1 MNRKVIIVL
10 SVIVTLV
17 VAFFVMEI
25 LAGLKKD
32 PKKNLD
38 RKKIPVV
45 RVEPVAYHSIS
56 APIVE
61 KGRLASN
68 LEVNLSSEVA
78 GRIVEAGVPLKVGQ
92 KFKKGQLLIRI
103 YEEDAKMDLRAQK
116 SRFLN
121 KLAENLPDIKVDY
134 ADNFDEWM
142 SFFNSINL
150 DLPIS
155 ELPTVKS
162 DQEKVFMASRNI
174 LADYYAIKSAEVK
187 LEKRKIYA
195 PFDGSYVAVN
205 TQIGSVA
212 GMGSK
217 LAGII
222 QSNNLELQVPLE
234 SSDVRWLNLNEKVDI
249 LNANGDVLCTG
260 KLVRKSDFV
269 DQGTQ
274 SISVFVKIEKTNNQ
288 ELYQGQFLTAR
299 FNGKMIANAMEIPR
313 NAVFSSN
320 KVFVVEGDVM
330 KEKEISVIKRNEN
343 TLVFNGLKEGEILVV
358 EPPVKA
364 TENMKVKIQK

>member
-1 MNRKVIIVL
+1 MK
-10 SVIVTLV
+10 
-17 VAFFVMEI
+17 
-25 LAGLKKD
+25 GLTNLKES

-38 RKKIPVV
+38 KKKLPIV
-45 RVEPVAYHSIS
+45 RVEKVNYHELSS
-56 APIVE
+56 PILE

-78 GRIVEAGVPLKVGQ
+78 GRIIETGVPLKVGQ

-103 YEEDAKMDLRAQK
+103 YEEDAKMDLRAEK

-134 ADNFDEWM
+134 ASNFEVWM
-142 SFFNSINL
+142 KFFNAINL
-150 DLPIS
+150 EESIP
-155 ELPTVKS
+155 ELPKVKS

-174 LADYYAIKSAEVK
+174 LGDYYAIKSAEVK
-187 LEKRKIYA
+187 LAKRRIYA
-195 PFDGSYVAVN
+195 PFDGSYVEVN

-222 QSNNLELQVPLE
+222 ESNNLELQVPIE
-234 SSDVRWLNLNEKVDI
+234 AKEISWLHLNEKVDI
-249 LNANGDVLCTG
+249 LDADGALIFTG

-274 SISVFVKIEKTNNQ
+274 SISVFVKLEKTSGQ

-299 FNGKMIANAMEIPR
+299 FNGKVISNVMEIPR

-320 KVFVVEGDVM
+320 KVFVVEGDIL
-330 KEKEISVIKRNEN
+330 KEKKINVIRRNEN
-343 TLVFNGLKEGEILVV
+343 TLVFNGLKEGAVLVV

-364 TENMKVKIQK
+364 TENMQVQIKK

>member
-10 SVIVTLV
+10 LVIATL
-17 VAFFVMEI
+17 ALSFFAMNFFVNQKE
-25 LAGLKKD
+25 D
-32 PKKNLD
+32 PKKNQA

-45 RVEPVAYHSIS
+45 RVEPVSYHAIS

-61 KGRLASN
+61 SGRLVSN

-78 GRIVEAGVPLKVGQ
+78 GRIVTAGVPLKVGQ
-92 KFKKGQLLIRI
+92 KFRKGQLLIQI

-121 KLAENLPDIKVDY
+121 KLAANLPDIKVDY
-134 ADNFDEWM
+134 TDNFEEWM
-142 SFFNSINL
+142 SFFSSIEL
-150 DLPIS
+150 DQSISDLPK
-155 ELPTVKS
+155 VKS
-162 DQEKVFMASRNI
+162 DQEKVFLASRNI
-174 LADYYAIKSAEVK
+174 LGDYYAIKSAEVK
-187 LEKRKIYA
+187 LDKRKIYA
-195 PFDGSYVAVN
+195 PFNGSFVDVN
-205 TQIGSVA
+205 TQVGSVA

-222 QSNNLELQVPLE
+222 ESNKLELQVPIE
-234 SSDVRWLNLNEKVDI
+234 SNDIRWLNLNEKVDI
-249 LNANGDVLCTG
+249 LDSNGDVVSKG

-269 DQGTQ
+269 DEGTQ
-274 SISVFVKIEKTNNQ
+274 SVSVFVELEKSNNQ
-288 ELYQGQFLTAR
+288 ELFQGQFLKAR

-320 KVFVVEGDVM
+320 KVFVVEGEVL
-330 KEKEISVIKRNEN
+330 KQREIVVIKRNKN
-343 TLVFNGLKEGEILVV
+343 TLVFNGLKEGELLVV

-364 TENMKVKIQK
+364 TDNMKVQIQK

>member
-1 MNRKVIIVL
+1 MKRKVIIILLVL
-10 SVIVTLV
+10 ATLAISF
-17 VAFFVMEI
+17 VAMK
-25 LAGLKKD
+25 GLSSLKES

-38 RKKIPVV
+38 KKKLPFVK
-45 RVEPVAYHSIS
+45 VETVNYHMIS
-56 APIVE
+56 SPIIE

-78 GRIVEAGVPLKVGQ
+78 GRIVETGVPLKVGQ

-134 ADNFDEWM
+134 SDNFEVWM

-150 DLPIS
+150 EGSIP
-155 ELPTVKS
+155 ELPKLKS
-162 DQEKVFMASRNI
+162 NQEKVFMASRNV
-174 LADYYAIKSAEVK
+174 LGDYYAIKSSEVK
-187 LEKRKIYA
+187 LNKRKIYA
-195 PFDGSYVAVN
+195 PFDGSYIEVN

-222 QSNNLELQVPLE
+222 ESNNLELQVPIE
-234 SSDVRWLNLNEKVDI
+234 SREISWLNLNEKVDI
-249 LNANGDVLCTG
+249 LDSDG
-260 KLVRKSDFV
+260 KLIFIGELVRKADFV

-274 SISVFVKIEKTNNQ
+274 SISVFVKLEKTNGK
-288 ELYQGQFLTAR
+288 ELFQGQFLTAR
-299 FNGKMIANAMEIPR
+299 FNGKMIDNVMEIPR
-313 NAVFSSN
+313 SAVFSSN
-320 KVFVVEGDVM
+320 KVFVVEGDILKVR
-330 KEKEISVIKRNEN
+330 EINVVKRNEN
-343 TLVFNGLKEGEILVV
+343 TLVFNGLKKGEILVV

-364 TENMKVKIQK
+364 TENMQVQIQK

>member
-10 SVIVTLV
+10 LVVVTL
-17 VAFFVMEI
+17 ALSFFAMRG
-25 LAGLKKD
+25 LTGLKKA
-32 PKKNLD
+32 PKKNQD
-38 RKKIPVV
+38 RKKVPIVK
-45 RVEPVAYHSIS
+45 VEKVAYQAIS
-56 APIVE
+56 APIIE

-78 GRIVEAGVPLKVGQ
+78 GRIVETGVPLKVGQ

-134 ADNFDEWM
+134 SDNFEEWM
-142 SFFNSINL
+142 NFFNSI
-150 DLPIS
+150 DLEKSIP
-155 ELPTVKS
+155 ELPKLKS
-162 DQEKVFMASRNI
+162 DQEKVFIASRNV
-174 LADYYAIKSAEVK
+174 LGDYYAIKSAEVK
-187 LEKRKIYA
+187 LDKRKIYA
-195 PFDGSYVAVN
+195 PFNGSYVAVN

-222 QSNNLELQVPLE
+222 ESNKLELQVPVE
-234 SSDVRWLNLNEKVDI
+234 SSDIRWLQLNEKVDI
-249 LNANGDVLCTG
+249 LDSNEEVLCSG

-269 DQGTQ
+269 DEGTQ

-288 ELYQGQFLTAR
+288 ELFQGQFLTAR
-299 FNGKMIANAMEIPR
+299 FHGKTIENSMEIPR
-313 NAVFSSN
+313 NAVFGSN
-320 KVFVVEGDVM
+320 KVFVVEDDLLR
-330 KEKEISVIKRNEN
+330 EKEIVVIKRNEN
-343 TLVFNGLKEGEILVV
+343 TLVFNGLKEGEVLVI

-364 TENMKVKIQK
+364 TENMKVQIQK

>member
-1 MNRKVIIVL
+1 MNRKLIIVL
-10 SVIVTLV
+10 SVVITLV
-17 VAFFVMEI
+17 IAFFAMQI

-38 RKKIPVV
+38 RKKVPVV
-45 RVEPVAYHSIS
+45 KVEPVAYRSIS

-68 LEVNLSSEVA
+68 LEVNLSSEVS
-78 GRIVEAGVPLKVGQ
+78 GRIIETGVPLKVGQ

-134 ADNFDEWM
+134 SNNFEEWM
-142 SFFNSINL
+142 NFFNSIDL
-150 DLPIS
+150 DKSIP
-155 ELPTVKS
+155 ELPKVKS

-187 LEKRKIYA
+187 LGKRRIYA
-195 PFDGSYVAVN
+195 PFNGSYVAVN

-212 GMGSK
+212 GMGTK

-222 QSNNLELQVPLE
+222 ESNKLELQVPLE
-234 SSDVRWLNLNEKVDI
+234 SSDIRWVNINEKVDI
-249 LNANGDVLCTG
+249 LDANGNTLCVG

-274 SISVFVKIEKTNNQ
+274 SISVFVNIEKSNNQ

-299 FNGKMIANAMEIPR
+299 FNGKIIANAMEIPR

-330 KEKEISVIKRNEN
+330 KEKVISVIKRNEN

-358 EPPVKA
+358 DPPVKA
-364 TENMKVKIQK
+364 SENMKVKIHK

>member
-1 MNRKVIIVL
+1 MKRKVIIVL
-10 SVIVTLV
+10 LVLATLAV
-17 VAFFVMEI
+17 GFLAMEG
-25 LAGLKKD
+25 LSSLKKA

-38 RKKIPVV
+38 KIKLPVV
-45 RVEPVAYHSIS
+45 KVKVVDYDNLSS
-56 APIVE
+56 PIVE

-78 GRIVEAGVPLKVGQ
+78 GRIVDTGVPLKVGQ

-134 ADNFDEWM
+134 ADNFDVWM
-142 SFFNSINL
+142 AFFNAINL
-150 DLPIS
+150 EESIP
-155 ELPTVKS
+155 ELPKLKS
-162 DQEKVFMASRNI
+162 DQEKVFMASRNV
-174 LADYYAIKSAEVK
+174 LGDYYAIKSEEVK
-187 LEKRKIYA
+187 LNKRKIYA
-195 PFDGSYVAVN
+195 PFNGSYVEVN
-205 TQIGSVA
+205 AQIGSVA

-222 QSNNLELQVPLE
+222 ESNNLELQVPIE
-234 SSDVRWLNLNEKVDI
+234 SNEISWLHLNEKVDI
-249 LNANGDVLCTG
+249 LDSRGDVILTG

-274 SISVFVKIEKTNNQ
+274 SISVFVKLENTTEK
-288 ELYQGQFLTAR
+288 ELFQGQFLTAR
-299 FNGKMIANAMEIPR
+299 FNGKMIANVMEIPR

-320 KVFVVEGDVM
+320 KVFVVEGDIL
-330 KEKEISVIKRNEN
+330 KEKVINVVKRNEN
-343 TLVFNGLKEGEILVV
+343 TLVFNGLKEGELLVV

-364 TENMKVKIQK
+364 TENMQVQIKK

>member
-1 MNRKVIIVL
+1 MNRKITIVL
-10 SVIVTLV
+10 LVIATLAISF
-17 VAFFVMEI
+17 VAMK
-25 LAGLKKD
+25 GLSSLKES

-38 RKKIPVV
+38 KKKLPFVK
-45 RVEPVAYHSIS
+45 VEAVKYNEIS
-56 APIVE
+56 SPIVE

-78 GRIVEAGVPLKVGQ
+78 GRIVGTGVPLKVGQ

-103 YEEDAKMDLRAQK
+103 YEEDAKMDLRALK

-134 ADNFDEWM
+134 ADNFEAWM
-142 SFFNSINL
+142 NFFNAINL
-150 DLPIS
+150 EESIP
-155 ELPTVKS
+155 ELPKVKS

-174 LADYYAIKSAEVK
+174 LGDYYAIKSAEVK
-187 LEKRKIYA
+187 LDKRKIYA
-195 PFDGSYVAVN
+195 PFDGSYAEVN

-212 GMGSK
+212 GMGTK

-222 QSNNLELQVPLE
+222 ESNNLELQVPIE
-234 SSDVRWLNLNEKVDI
+234 SKEISWLSLNEKVDI
-249 LNANGDVLCTG
+249 LDSDGEVVFTG

-269 DQGTQ
+269 DEGTQ
-274 SISVFVKIEKTNNQ
+274 SISVFVKLEKTNGN

-299 FNGKMIANAMEIPR
+299 FNGKKIANAMEIPR

-320 KVFVVEGDVM
+320 KVFVVEGGIL
-330 KEKEISVIKRNEN
+330 KEKEIKVIKRNEN

-364 TENMKVKIQK
+364 TENMQVQIKK

>member
-10 SVIVTLV
+10 LVIATL
-17 VAFFVMEI
+17 AIGFFAMK
-25 LAGLKKD
+25 GLSSLKEA

-38 RKKIPVV
+38 KKKLPIVK
-45 RVEPVAYHSIS
+45 VEAVNYHELSS
-56 APIVE
+56 PIVE

-92 KFKKGQLLIRI
+92 KFKKGQLLIRV

-121 KLAENLPDIKVDY
+121 KLASNLPDIKVDY
-134 ADNFDEWM
+134 TDNFEVWM
-142 SFFNSINL
+142 NFFNAINL
-150 DLPIS
+150 EKAIP
-155 ELPTVKS
+155 ELPSVKS

-174 LADYYAIKSAEVK
+174 LGDYYAIKSAEVK
-187 LEKRKIYA
+187 LNKRKIYA
-195 PFDGSYVAVN
+195 PFNGSYVEVN

-222 QSNNLELQVPLE
+222 ESNNLELQVPIE
-234 SSDVRWLNLNEKVDI
+234 SKEISWLNLNEKVDI
-249 LNANGDVLCTG
+249 LDSQGEVIFTG

-274 SISVFVKIEKTNNQ
+274 SISVFVKLENTNGK

-299 FNGKMIANAMEIPR
+299 FNGKMIDNVMEIPR

-320 KVFVVEGDVM
+320 KVFVVEGDIL
-330 KEKEISVIKRNEN
+330 KAKVINVVKRNEN
-343 TLVFNGLKEGEILVV
+343 TLVFNGLKEGEILVI

-364 TENMKVKIQK
+364 TENMQVQIKK